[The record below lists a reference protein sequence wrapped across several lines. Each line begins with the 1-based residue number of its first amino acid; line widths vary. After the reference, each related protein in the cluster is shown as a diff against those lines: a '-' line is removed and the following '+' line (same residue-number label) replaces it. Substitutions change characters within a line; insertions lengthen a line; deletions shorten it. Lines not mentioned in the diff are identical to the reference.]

1 MKISNSTTNLV
12 NQAYSN
18 NAVHQNQA
26 AANTKSEKTKEANL
40 SSNSANVDFSNR
52 TKDLQ
57 KIFQAME
64 NEPVALSE
72 KVSKLKKEINENQY
86 NFDADKIAGKMVGS
100 LLNEI
105 I

>member
-1 MKISNSTTNLV
+1 MKISNSTTNIV

-18 NAVHQNQA
+18 NAALQNQA
-26 AANTKSEKTKEANL
+26 AANAKSEKAKEANP
-40 SSNSANVDFSNR
+40 SANVDFSNR

-57 KIFQAME
+57 KISRALE

-72 KVSKLKKEINENQY
+72 KVSRLKKEINDNQY
-86 NFDADKIAGKMVGS
+86 NFDADKVANKMVGA
-100 LLNEI
+100 LLDEI

>member
-18 NAVHQNQA
+18 NATNQNQA
-26 AANTKSEKTKEANL
+26 AANTKSAKAKEANP
-40 SSNSANVDFSNR
+40 SANVDFSSR

-57 KIFQAME
+57 KISKALE

-72 KVSKLKKEINENQY
+72 KVSRLKKEINDNQY
-86 NFDADKIAGKMVGS
+86 NFDADKVANKMVGA
-100 LLNEI
+100 LLDKI